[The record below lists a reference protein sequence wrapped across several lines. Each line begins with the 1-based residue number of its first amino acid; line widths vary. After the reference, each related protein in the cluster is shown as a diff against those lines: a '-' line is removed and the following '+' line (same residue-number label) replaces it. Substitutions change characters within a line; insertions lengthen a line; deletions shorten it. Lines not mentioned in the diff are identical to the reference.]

1 MTSRIKPPGR
11 GASDEQIV
19 QFLRSHDPEELV
31 KAGILEIDKDHSD
44 LEEALI
50 QYLSEPNN
58 ARLILQLPPTAK
70 RVLEEL
76 ARRKAVDASTL
87 ARIWVLDQMRK
98 EILGTS
104 S

>member
-19 QFLRSHDPEELV
+19 QFLRSYDPEELV
-31 KAGILEIDKDHSD
+31 KAGILEIDQDHSD

-58 ARLILQLPPTAK
+58 ARLILRLPPTAK
-70 RVLEEL
+70 RILEEL

-87 ARIWVLDQMRK
+87 ARIWVLDRMRK